1 MKRISSCLAASVL
14 AAIAVSSAT
23 AGASALPKVQRFTVS
38 SGARRMAV
46 TPAVSQALGVGI
58 NLDVMGRLTG
68 SGNTLFRTSVDIANN
83 TNTATQVD
91 AFFDGAIGGVNTDIV
106 VSVTA
111 AGLVA
116 QGAGQLA
123 DHAVFHTDDYIDD
136 LRALGLITQAEEN
149 AGILGSLF
157 VIYNSPSTGL
167 FDQIGQGSVQ
177 ARFYSSNFGGTI
189 GVSANGHELTS
200 SEPTSLVGIA
210 RDTTGPPP
218 AAPEA
223 NTPQVTTNFFINNEG
238 FAEAGTG
245 NLVVNPVTVRM
256 SGFSNVTG
264 NPLPHTQ
271 TITIDS
277 YETAVLLNIYA
288 TLGATTAADGDSIIV
303 FFDIVSGNSAISG
316 LSSTNDAATKD
327 PSAAQLRP
335 ADWSA
340 GR

>member
-1 MKRISSCLAASVL
+1 MKRISSCLAATVL
-14 AAIAVSSAT
+14 AAIAVPSAT
-23 AGASALPKVQRFTVS
+23 ARASSLPKVHRFAVS

-46 TPAVSQALGVGI
+46 TPAVTQALGVGI
-58 NLDVMGRLTG
+58 NLDVLGRLTG

-91 AFFDGAIGGVNTDIV
+91 AFFDGAIGGVNTDIA

-123 DHAVFHTDDYIDD
+123 DHAIFHTDDYIDD
-136 LRALGLITQAEEN
+136 LKGLGLITQAEED

-157 VIYNSPSTGL
+157 VIYNSPSSGL

-177 ARFYSSNFGGTI
+177 ARFYSSAFGGTI
-189 GVSANGHELTS
+189 GVSANGHELTA
-200 SEPTSLVGIA
+200 SEPVSLVGIA
-210 RDTTGPPP
+210 RDTTG
-218 AAPEA
+218 EA
-223 NTPQVTTNFFINNEG
+223 NTPLVTTNFFINNEG
-238 FAEAGTG
+238 FADAGTG
-245 NLVVNPVTVRM
+245 DLIVHPVTVRM

-271 TITIDS
+271 TVTIDS
-277 YETAVLLNIYA
+277 YETAVLGNIYA
-288 TLGATTAADGDSIIV
+288 TLGASTAVDGDSIVV
-303 FFDIVSGNSAISG
+303 FFDIISGNSAISG
-316 LSSTNDAATKD
+316 LSSTNDTATKD

-335 ADWSA
+335 ADWTA

>member
-1 MKRISSCLAASVL
+1 MKRISSCLAATVL
-14 AAIAVSSAT
+14 VAIAVSSAS
-23 AGASALPKVQRFTVS
+23 ARASALPKVHRFAVS

-58 NLDVMGRLTG
+58 NLDVVGRLTG

-116 QGAGQLA
+116 QGAPGQLLA
-123 DHAVFHTDDYIDD
+123 DHAVFHSDDYIDD
-136 LRALGLITQAEEN
+136 LKAAGLITQAEED

-189 GVSANGHELTS
+189 GVSANGHELTA

-210 RDTTGPPP
+210 RDTTG
-218 AAPEA
+218 EA

-238 FAEAGTG
+238 FADAGTG
-245 NLVVNPVTVRM
+245 NLIVNPVTVRM

-277 YETAVLLNIYA
+277 YETVGLGNIYA
-288 TLGATTAADGDSIIV
+288 TLGASTAGDGDSIVV
-303 FFDIVSGNSAISG
+303 FFDIISGNSAISG
-316 LSSTNDAATKD
+316 LSSTNDSATKD

-335 ADWSA
+335 ADWTA